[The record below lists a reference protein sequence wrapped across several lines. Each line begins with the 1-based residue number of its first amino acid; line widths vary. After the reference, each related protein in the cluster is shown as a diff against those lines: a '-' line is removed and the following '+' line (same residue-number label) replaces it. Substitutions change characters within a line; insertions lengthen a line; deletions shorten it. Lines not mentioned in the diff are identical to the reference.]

1 MRILG
6 IDPGYDRLGL
16 ALLEGT
22 RQKHTVLFSEC
33 FETNPKDLFEVRL
46 HRAVSHVQDILKEH
60 APDTVALE
68 TLFFSK
74 NQKTAMHVAETRGA
88 LLFAIT
94 AAGIS
99 VQQYAPQEVK
109 VAVAGN
115 GRGSKDDVAHMLHKL
130 LALPS
135 KKMRDDEYDAIAVAL
150 TCMVSGQPKNT
161 LSTRK

>member
-1 MRILG
+1 MKVLG

-22 RQKHTVLFSEC
+22 RQHHTLLFSEC
-33 FETNPKDLFEVRL
+33 FETDPKDPFEIRL
-46 HRAVSHVQDILKEH
+46 HRAVSYVQKILKTH
-60 APDTVALE
+60 TPDTVALE

-94 AAGIS
+94 DAGAS
-99 VQQYAPQEVK
+99 VVQHSPQEVK

-130 LALPS
+130 LPLPS

-150 TCMVSGQPKNT
+150 TCMVSGRPKDT